1 MSGYLPRPSN
11 VSHFRTVTAGAIACG
26 TVLVAVD
33 VATEV
38 ATEVPDMDMS
48 SSSVS
53 GETLRDRSPCC
64 SSANVTAHPVANGA
78 GGMVCVCV

>member
-33 VATEV
+33 VA
-38 ATEVPDMDMS
+38 PDMDMS